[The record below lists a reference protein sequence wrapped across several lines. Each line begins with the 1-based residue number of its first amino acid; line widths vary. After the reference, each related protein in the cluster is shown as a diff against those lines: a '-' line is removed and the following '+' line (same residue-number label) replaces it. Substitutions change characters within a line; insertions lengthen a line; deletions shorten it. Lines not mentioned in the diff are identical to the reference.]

1 MDDLSGMARDAWALL
16 DVPTNTD
23 KPHRFLTSPH
33 SPVFMVFACS
43 PNENRYKD
51 YEKQKGAM
59 YYTMDN
65 WTFDEIWA
73 GFVHFSILNHLPVTD
88 LATRATLRS
97 AGSVDQKTFYD
108 YFTKY
113 GPSARTMYELYD
125 GRTTPEELDLKIN
138 AALENINLVRLKRLV
153 YEAKGYLHGSTTD
166 KQSLNHS
173 IILSS
178 PNRNDRS
185 MLHGEIITHY
195 VFQRLV
201 EKMFQNDILALIQT
215 YKIFSNAVLTELGV
229 TCGWLF
235 EHYCHYML
243 SEHEGR
249 QLELI
254 PLESKKTTQREIKG
268 EKVPFKTCR
277 PKPQV
282 SESDLTDFTIT
293 KREPCFF
300 GDEDILTFSDAKYF
314 RPYKKNTPT
323 YDGLMTKGDLAFAFK
338 MTVSSKHDVAQSGI
352 VGLGTRL
359 GNRPL
364 NYILLVPKDIKG
376 DDENY
381 LDMRETRDDGRNR
394 KFYMALVDL
403 RPTAKPMDG
412 G

>member
-16 DVPTNTD
+16 DVPTNTVN
-23 KPHRFLTSPH
+23 PHPFLTSPL

-43 PNENRYKD
+43 PNDNRYKD
-51 YEKQKGAM
+51 YKKQKRAM

-97 AGSVDQKTFYD
+97 AGSVDQKTLYD

-125 GRTTPEELDLKIN
+125 GDTTPEWLD
-138 AALENINLVRLKRLV
+138 ENINLAFENISVKRLQRLV
-153 YEAKGYLHGSTTD
+153 YEAKGYLQGSTNA
-166 KQSLNHS
+166 QSLSHS

-201 EKMFQNDILALIQT
+201 EKMIENDILALIQT
-215 YKIFSNAVLTELGV
+215 YKIFSNAGVTELGV

-254 PLESKKTTQREIKG
+254 PLEAKETTQREIKG
-268 EKVPFKTCR
+268 EKVPFKICR

-293 KREPCFF
+293 KRELCFF
-300 GDEDILTFSDAKYF
+300 GDEDIFTFSDVKYF

-323 YDGLMTKGDLAFAFK
+323 YDGLMTKGDLAFAFQ
-338 MTVSSKHDVAQSGI
+338 MTVSSKHDVAKSGI
-352 VGLGTRL
+352 DDLGTRL

-376 DDENY
+376 GDEKH
-381 LDMRETRDDGRNR
+381 LDMRETIYDGRNR
-394 KFYMALVDL
+394 KFYMALVDI